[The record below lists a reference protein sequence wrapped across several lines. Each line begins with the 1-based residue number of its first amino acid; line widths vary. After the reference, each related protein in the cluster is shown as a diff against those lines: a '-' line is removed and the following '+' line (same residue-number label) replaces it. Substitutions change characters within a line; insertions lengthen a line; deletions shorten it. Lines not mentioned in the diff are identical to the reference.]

1 MKRRNRR
8 ILWGV
13 GIAAAVLVVAAGVA
27 WWFRVPLLELV
38 PTPPI
43 VITEK
48 DQGSVV
54 HLLQGQR
61 LEVRL
66 PGNINASSAWR
77 AGIPLTFLPQTGASS
92 FTRDPSAANEGDG
105 YESLTFTATGKGFG
119 PLFIDEM
126 PNNDQNSLQP
136 SRSFSVIVSVQ

>member
-1 MKRRNRR
+1 VKRRHRR
-8 ILWGV
+8 VLWGV

-43 VITEK
+43 VISEK

-77 AGIPLTFLPQTGASS
+77 VGIPLTYLPQTGAST
-92 FTRDPSAANEGDG
+92 FTRNPAAANEGDG
-105 YESLTFTATGKGFG
+105 YQALTFTATGKGAG
-119 PLFIDEM
+119 PLFINEV
-126 PNNDQNSLQP
+126 PNNDQNSYQP
-136 SRSFSVIVSVQ
+136 SRSYSVIVSVK

>member
-1 MKRRNRR
+1 MKRRHRR
-8 ILWGV
+8 VLWGV

-61 LEVRL
+61 LEIRL

-77 AGIPLTFLPQTGASS
+77 VGIPLSYLPQPGASP
-92 FTRDPSAANEGDG
+92 FTRIANPCSKGDSAT
-105 YESLTFTATGKGFG
+105 SGFA
-119 PLFIDEM
+119 
-126 PNNDQNSLQP
+126 
-136 SRSFSVIVSVQ
+136 